1 MFRRKNVIKR
11 SEEGQANDSGE
22 RGHTKRLNTK
32 LASAAGCLLLWWDVG
47 GARSAGGWQRASA
60 VDNTGGR
67 VLGVRYGT
75 RAEGSHH
82 RDGSCLG
89 RRAGGGERRGRAIAR
104 GSQRLDD
111 AKNGTGSRV
120 GGRCGRQ
127 AVVVAWRCWC
137 GGLAVAVGSDS
148 AGALEDGSRG
158 DKRRGGIV
166 EEAHSE
172 CGETCRLGSPMG
184 SQVGCAMT
192 EWWNAEATRLV
203 C

>member
-1 MFRRKNVIKR
+1 MIKR
-11 SEEGQANDSGE
+11 SEESQANDSGE
-22 RGHTKRLNTK
+22 RGHTKGLHTE
-32 LASAAGCLLLWWDVG
+32 LASAAGGLLLWWDVG
-47 GARSAGGWQRASA
+47 GARPDGWQRASA
-60 VDNTGGR
+60 EYNTGGR
-67 VLGVRYGT
+67 VLGVRDGA
-75 RAEGSHH
+75 RAEGGHL
-82 RDGSCLG
+82 RNGSRLG
-89 RRAGGGERRGRAIAR
+89 RGAGGGERRGRAIAR
-104 GSQRLDD
+104 GSQSLDD
-111 AKNGTGSRV
+111 AKNGAGSRV

-127 AVVVAWRCWC
+127 AVVVAWWCWC
-137 GGLAVAVGSDS
+137 GGLAVAVGSDSS

-158 DKRRGGIV
+158 DKRRGGEV